1 MGFHFFASLVE
12 RCLRLLTNNVKL
24 VKVPDIN
31 YSQQIMCTNV
41 RLLSESTADEY
52 LKCNGIKKLVQKCL
66 IRFDT

>member
-41 RLLSESTADEY
+41 RLLSESTADELVLHSRDLDAIY
-52 LKCNGIKKLVQKCL
+52 LDCC
-66 IRFDT
+66 